1 MIWLLLEKYIFS
13 KTKPICPLPVSIYT
27 TDYFHHYFKTD
38 PYISGYVRFFKK
50 IIYLFIVLVTLYSL
64 WDLSSPTKD

>member
-50 IIYLFIVLVTLYSL
+50 NYLFIHCFGYIVQLMGS
-64 WDLSSPTKD
+64 